1 VTLYFVGIKIVF
13 LGVLGSKFGAVTSDK
28 APPMSSKC
36 VASLQWPT
44 SNGFRIVFSEI
55 SNGVVVWNQ
64 TFQKPHKFNVA
75 MHSFSKFWRNALIE

>member
-1 VTLYFVGIKIVF
+1 
-13 LGVLGSKFGAVTSDK
+13 VLSPATK

-36 VASLQWPT
+36 VASFSGQNT

-55 SNGVVVWNQ
+55 SNVVVWNQ

-75 MHSFSKFWRNALIE
+75 IAFFLKVLEERMIE

>member
-36 VASLQWPT
+36 VLVLQWPENT

-64 TFQKPHKFNVA
+64 TFKA
-75 MHSFSKFWRNALIE
+75 T

>member
-13 LGVLGSKFGAVTSDK
+13 LEFWALSLVLSPATK

-36 VASLQWPT
+36 VASFTVAENT

-64 TFQKPHKFNVA
+64 TFQSHISSMFDCIL
-75 MHSFSKFWRNALIE
+75 SKF

>member
-1 VTLYFVGIKIVF
+1 
-13 LGVLGSKFGAVTSDK
+13 
-28 APPMSSKC
+28 MSSKC
-36 VASLQWPT
+36 VASLQWPENT

-75 MHSFSKFWRNALIE
+75 IAFSKVLEERMR